1 MNYTN
6 GKTDLTDKQITELVT
21 KKIQEN
27 EDALKKLEDK
37 STLTPDDLR
46 ELYESWMSRMKEI
59 WCTVHN
65 DVWEEPREPATNLVT
80 IGSEAH
86 WNIVE
91 TRGKEIMQ
99 MDLGENKIV
108 CWSSTLKAL
117 INEMVDI
124 NTLEKEEY
132 NKLTNQLERFEKL
145 GASSKVQL
153 AAGGTN
159 CSVLDAEKL
168 LELSDAVEQSNKEK
182 GK

>member
-6 GKTDLTDKQITELVT
+6 GNTDLTDEQITELVT

-65 DVWEEPREPATNLVT
+65 DVWNDPMEPTTNRVT

-91 TRGKEIMQ
+91 TRSKEIMK
-99 MDLGENKIV
+99 MDLGENKII

-117 INEMVDI
+117 IKAMWDI
-124 NTLEKEEY
+124 DTLEKEEY
-132 NKLTNQLERFEKL
+132 KKLTNQIKRFEKL
-145 GASSKVQL
+145 GTSSKIQL

-159 CSVLDAEKL
+159 CSVIDEAKL
-168 LELSDAVEQSNKEK
+168 LELSDAVKQSHK
-182 GK
+182 GKDK